1 MSASYPTSVVSFSSK
16 VNGETIE
23 ASTINTLQNE
33 VVAIETDLE
42 AGLPAVRGGTG
53 QTLYTTGDLLYASS
67 ASALGKLTA
76 AATGKV
82 LVSNG
87 ASVAPSWSATPQVT
101 SLSLTDGSTAPSTV
115 AGIAQ
120 IYVDTSDGDLKIKFG
135 DGTVKTIVTD
145 T

>member
-1 MSASYPTSVVSFSSK
+1 MAASYPTSVASFSSK
-16 VNGETIE
+16 VSGEVI
-23 ASTINTLQNE
+23 AADDINSLQTE

-53 QTLYTTGDLLYASS
+53 NTLYTTGDLLYASS
-67 ASALGKLTA
+67 SSAIGKLTA
-76 AATGKV
+76 AASGRV

-101 SLSLTDGSTAPSTV
+101 SIGITDGSTAPSTIV
-115 AGIAQ
+115 GIAQ
-120 IYVDTSDGDLKIKFG
+120 IYVDTADGDLKIKFG

-145 T
+145 